1 MIDDFIRE
9 ITDLRCE
16 NSSLKYKLKKQN
28 EINRKAI
35 ELMKRCKRNYGID
48 NMNTKDFIELLSI
61 LNGKEDY
68 DEK

>member
-16 NSSLKYKLKKQN
+16 NSSLKYKLKKQK

-48 NMNTKDFIELLSI
+48 NMNAKDFIELLSI

>member
-16 NSSLKYKLKKQN
+16 NSSLKYKLKKQK

-35 ELMKRCKRNYGID
+35 ELMKRCKRNYGVD

>member
-16 NSSLKYKLKKQN
+16 NSSLKYKLKKQKK
-28 EINRKAI
+28 INRKAI
-35 ELMKRCKRNYGID
+35 ELMERCKRNYGID

>member
-9 ITDLRCE
+9 IIDLRCE
-16 NSSLKYKLKKQN
+16 NSSLKYKLKNQK

-35 ELMKRCKRNYGID
+35 ELMERCKRNYGID